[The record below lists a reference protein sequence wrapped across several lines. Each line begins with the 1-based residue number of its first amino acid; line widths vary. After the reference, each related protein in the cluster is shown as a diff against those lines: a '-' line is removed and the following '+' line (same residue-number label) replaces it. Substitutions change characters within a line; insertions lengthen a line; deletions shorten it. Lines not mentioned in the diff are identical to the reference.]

1 MNILKSL
8 EMTREKDQR
17 EKEIGMTSCRKEKK
31 RSERDRHRLGKTSA
45 KQCGCCVLR
54 LVEKEIDAEAMLVLT
69 DAGVPML
76 IPTVV
81 TVGRV
86 VPMFLKEIEKIQ
98 K

>member
-1 MNILKSL
+1 LQK
-8 EMTREKDQR
+8 
-17 EKEIGMTSCRKEKK
+17 RKEKIRK
-31 RSERDRHRLGKTSA
+31 RQTSA
-45 KQCGCCVLR
+45 RENISKAVCGCCVLR